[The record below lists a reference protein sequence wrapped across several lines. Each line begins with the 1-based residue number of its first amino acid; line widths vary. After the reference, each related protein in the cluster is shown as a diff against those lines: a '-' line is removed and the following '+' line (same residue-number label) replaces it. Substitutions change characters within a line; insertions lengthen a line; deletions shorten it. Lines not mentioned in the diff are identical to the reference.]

1 MEEIRML
8 NGDVYQLEDLEKKML
23 DDNFYY
29 NTLNRHIALSSSSI
43 KDLVPPK
50 SPKAWYYGSG
60 KKPSDASLRAGQL
73 FHNAILEPEKY
84 EKLNFSKFKT
94 RTSAGFKAEQEE
106 VEGVLYSKAEKD
118 FNDKLLSEFTVNKK
132 AMDKLRGCD
141 FEVPAAGYIDEIPFR
156 GKADIVNDRGAI
168 IDLKTT
174 GDLEDF
180 PISAYK
186 YGYDIQC
193 VVYCELMGADPLDYE
208 FIVISKNTYDI
219 GFFKVDKSFVDQG
232 KERLKDALNVYKSI
246 FWNKTDE
253 EIREILNESSY
264 ENTLYSRYKYK
275 RKFNE
280 K

>member
-1 MEEIRML
+1 MGKEIRLL
-8 NGDVYQLEDLEKKML
+8 NGDLYQIEDLERRML
-23 DDNFYY
+23 DDDFYY
-29 NTLNRHIALSSSSI
+29 NYLNKNIALSSSSI

-50 SPKAWYYGSG
+50 SPKAWYYGTG

-84 EKLNFSKFKT
+84 DKLNFSKYKT
-94 RTSAGFKAEQEE
+94 RTSAGFKQEQNS
-106 VEGVLYSKAEKD
+106 VNGVLYSRAEKE
-118 FNDKLLSEFTVNKK
+118 FNDKLLSEFTVNKR
-132 AMDKLRGCD
+132 AMSKLKGCY
-141 FEVPAAGYIDEIPFR
+141 FEVPTAGYIQDLPFR
-156 GKADIVNDRGAI
+156 GKADIVNSQGAI

-174 GDLEDF
+174 GDLDDF

-219 GFFKVDKSFVDQG
+219 GFFKVDKSFVEQG
-232 KERLKDALNVYKSI
+232 KERLNDAINVYKSI
-246 FWNKTDE
+246 FWNKSDE

-264 ENTLYSRYKYK
+264 DNTLYSRLKFKK
-275 RKFNE
+275 RFK
-280 K
+280 